1 MLLTFIGLEI
11 QCMQRCSLKLISTYF
26 DWALRN
32 CSLSLYRSDKKYLV
46 WKWDVPDV
54 SQKSRIWLRQVE
66 ENGIDFVKNSDPILL
81 LEASGSSAY
90 DWNVVEGPSLLWNS
104 ELGYYYLIY
113 SANFYGN
120 QHYHVGVARSR
131 KVRE

>member
-1 MLLTFIGLEI
+1 M
-11 QCMQRCSLKLISTYF
+11 
-26 DWALRN
+26 
-32 CSLSLYRSDKKYLV
+32 V
-46 WKWDVPDV
+46 WKTDDNAIG
-54 SQKSRIWLRQVE
+54 QKSRIWLRQVE

-104 ELGYYYLIY
+104 ELGYYYLIF
-113 SANFYGN
+113 SANYYGN

-131 KVRE
+131 KVRGKTF